1 MKKKKWIFLFLL
13 IPASIHLYF
22 EVYLLSTLIVAV
34 FSNKDTLITFN
45 SDYNIS
51 FASPSIKENGVDII
65 GQIEEITN
73 EQYKQNN
80 FNEACN
86 GNGVIFP
93 ENVNNVSAKCFA
105 FSENHNQHF
114 RSEIYLESEFFDS
127 NSYFDEIQRLQL
139 LEGKHSKK
147 PIYSS
152 DLFALPSYVATYN
165 VDACYE
171 YALFDEDNLKI
182 IYIYLSSFD
191 TYENIVFNIDYA
203 PCRILKGSDFPRWAI
218 KDGSYSIYGE
228 ETINEKE

>member
-1 MKKKKWIFLFLL
+1 MKNKKWFLLFLV
-13 IPASIHLYF
+13 IPVIIHLDIEIYF
-22 EVYLLSTLIVAV
+22 LSGILLAI
-34 FSNKDTLITFN
+34 FSKSERFISYEEKD
-45 SDYNIS
+45 NINLYS
-51 FASPSIKENGVDII
+51 YTILENGENIEGKII
-65 GQIEEITN
+65 DVQIINYNQEDLLEGC
-73 EQYKQNN
+73 NN
-80 FNEACN
+80 N
-86 GNGVIFP
+86 GFIFP
-93 ENVNNVSAKCFA
+93 KNIDGTKSKMFVFKED
-105 FSENHNQHF
+105 HDRHF
-114 RSEIYLESEFFDS
+114 RSEIYLESEFLDS
-127 NSYFDEIQRLQL
+127 NSYFDEIQRLQF

-218 KDGSYSIYGE
+218 KDGSYSIYNE
-228 ETINEKE
+228 EIINEKE